1 MIDIYP
7 NAQSLSAICPRCS
20 STSEGSGKVYFQG
33 THVLAEHRCN
43 DCGFDYYASLPI
55 GHAALYPVTFSQD
68 GKYAQYNLEK
78 GTWMALPLIKS
89 LQEKP
94 EREAE
99 INLFQVQK
107 GRELLLVNCLDSCFG
122 HVFTKIWNVYLLKKK
137 FPTNTLA
144 VLLPAR
150 CSWLINDEMVEIWAV
165 DLPLQEIDKG
175 VKHLDS
181 WVKEQF
187 KRFDRVTLSVVPVHV
202 DQEQLNFGKILQAKP
217 FDLADFGRLPVQL
230 TFIWRND
237 RFWLNSRLL
246 DLLHKASIKFGGL
259 SLLRGLFCYQ
269 QARLMGRLFQKIR
282 KVLPDANF
290 IVTGLGK
297 QGRLGS
303 GLQDRRVEQIDL
315 SVEREWNEIYR
326 QSHLVIGVHGSHMLI
341 PTALSAGFIEILPRH
356 KLPHITEDIGRHQ
369 PGRLAHFLGRFVDEF
384 SSPHLV
390 SRHVLAVVKGFGFIY
405 TNFIKQSNGNLFKN
419 IQGLK
424 ESDNPN

>member
-1 MIDIYP
+1 M
-7 NAQSLSAICPRCS
+7 
-20 STSEGSGKVYFQG
+20 
-33 THVLAEHRCN
+33 
-43 DCGFDYYASLPI
+43 PI
-55 GHAALYPVTFSQD
+55 AHAALFPVVVSHE
-68 GKYAQYNLEK
+68 GKYNRYDRAK
-78 GTWMALPLIKS
+78 GSWMALPLIKS

-94 EREAE
+94 EREPE
-99 INLFQVQK
+99 INLLQVQK

-137 FPTNTLA
+137 FPTKTLA

-150 CSWLINDEMVEIWAV
+150 CSWLINDEKVEIWAV

-175 VKHLDS
+175 LKHLDF
-181 WVKEQF
+181 WVKAQF
-187 KRFDRVTLSVVPVHV
+187 KRFDRVTLSEVPVHV
-202 DQEQLNFGKILQAKP
+202 DQEQLDFGKILQAKP
-217 FDLADFGRLPVQL
+217 FDLVDFGRLPVQL

-269 QARLMGRLFQKIR
+269 QARLMGRLFQKIS

-290 IVTGLGK
+290 FVTGLGK

-303 GLQDRRVEQIDL
+303 GWQDRRVEQIDL
-315 SVEREWNEIYR
+315 PVEREWNEIYR

-356 KLPHITEDIGRHQ
+356 KLPHITEDIGRHHK
-369 PGRLAHFLGRFVDEF
+369 GRIAHFMGRFVDEF
-384 SSPHLV
+384 SGPGLV
-390 SRHVLAVVKGFGFIY
+390 ARHVESVLGEFGRVSEALYMEI
-405 TNFIKQSNGNLFKN
+405 
-419 IQGLK
+419 
-424 ESDNPN
+424 